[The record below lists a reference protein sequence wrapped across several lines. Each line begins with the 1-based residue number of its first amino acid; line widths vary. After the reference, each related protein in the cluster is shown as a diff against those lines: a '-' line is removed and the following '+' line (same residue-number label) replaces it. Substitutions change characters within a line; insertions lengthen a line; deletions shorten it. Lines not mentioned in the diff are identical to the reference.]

1 MAGRGFDAMK
11 LILFAGFTL
20 ATAFLLV
27 AVFRWASG
35 SKQKALQDL
44 TVEEY
49 RQVQDAASSRRRSE
63 R

>member
-1 MAGRGFDAMK
+1 MK